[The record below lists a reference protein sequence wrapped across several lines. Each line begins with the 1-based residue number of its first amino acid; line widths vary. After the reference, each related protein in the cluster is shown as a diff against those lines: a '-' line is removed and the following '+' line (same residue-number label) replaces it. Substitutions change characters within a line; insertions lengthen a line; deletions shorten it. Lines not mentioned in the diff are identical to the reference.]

1 VDSVEAGTIDPGNA
15 RRLSWAD
22 RLAAVFLLGLM
33 AAGCLVLWIGV
44 PIGVL
49 WGLSKLTDSFSAHF
63 VLGLLGVPVAMALF
77 SPALFWV
84 NGLYLRV
91 TGALD
96 RDDEEEDAGWGLHGP
111 LELFLYVSMA
121 IAVVALFVWFFGFA
135 SNPPEV
141 VW

>member
-1 VDSVEAGTIDPGNA
+1 VEARAIETGNA
-15 RRLSWAD
+15 RGRRAVD
-22 RLAAVFLLGLM
+22 RVAALFLLLVM
-33 AAGCLVLWIGV
+33 AAGCLVLWIGIPV
-44 PIGVL
+44 AVL

-63 VLGLLGVPVAMALF
+63 VLGLVGVPVAMALF

-96 RDDEEEDAGWGLHGP
+96 AADDEEEARWRLHGP
-111 LELFLYVSMA
+111 LELFLYVSMV

-135 SNPPEV
+135 TNPPEV

>member
-1 VDSVEAGTIDPGNA
+1 MEAGTIEGNP
-15 RRLSWAD
+15 RRLTWAD
-22 RLAAVFLLGLM
+22 RLVALFLLGVM
-33 AAGCLVLWIGV
+33 AAGCLMLWIGIPV
-44 PIGVL
+44 GVL

-63 VLGLLGVPVAMALF
+63 VLGLLGVPAAMALF

-96 RDDEEEDAGWGLHGP
+96 PQDEDARQLHGP
-111 LELFLYVSMA
+111 LELFLYISMA
-121 IAVVALFVWFFGFA
+121 IAVVALFVWFFAFA

>member
-1 VDSVEAGTIDPGNA
+1 MEARAIDQTNA
-15 RRLSWAD
+15 RRLRWTD
-22 RLAAVFLLGLM
+22 RVAALFLLVVI
-33 AAGCLVLWIGV
+33 AVGCLVLWIGV
-44 PIGVL
+44 PVAVL

-63 VLGLLGVPVAMALF
+63 VLGLVGVPVAMALF

-96 RDDEEEDAGWGLHGP
+96 DTDEDEDAHWRLHGP
-111 LELFLYVSMA
+111 LELFLYISMA